1 MRVGV
6 YNRVSTLRCSHGAA
20 TSPIHASSRLLMVA
34 SRTLLL
40 VAALLCG
47 TVHAAMKMPK
57 EHHDEMHRK
66 MKEHHE
72 EMKHLNKIKN
82 HEVDDWTV
90 HIDVDDSVYW
100 FSRMLKRSVKEPPEG
115 WKKSEKT
122 GKWIPP
128 PRKPRDEL

>member
-1 MRVGV
+1 MW
-6 YNRVSTLRCSHGAA
+6 T
-20 TSPIHASSRLLMVA
+20 
-34 SRTLLL
+34 
-40 VAALLCG
+40 
-47 TVHAAMKMPK
+47 
-57 EHHDEMHRK
+57 DRK